1 MAVLSTILLVLG
13 AWCAASLATVA
24 AYAAVRGL
32 HVRRQRAA
40 ASAPVGAG
48 AARGDGRR
56 RRTLRPAHRSGRGPG
71 RSDADRRVPP
81 ADLQAG

>member
-1 MAVLSTILLVLG
+1 MAVLSTILLILG

-24 AYAAVRGL
+24 AYAAIRRL
-32 HVRRQRAA
+32 HVRRQRA

-48 AARGDGRR
+48 AARGRAQRR
-56 RRTLRPAHRSGRGPG
+56 RPRLPAHRSGRSG
-71 RSDADRRVPP
+71 RSDPDRRVPP